1 MGVKISPGVQLAELT
16 GYNAEI
22 EFISYQGGLKK
33 AVLWFGELKS
43 VDLRSTVLPGP
54 YTMVSSLPPFPC
66 SNLSEPL
73 NYLFEPNPAIL
84 RAGLVRDLADHISAY
99 QLDPDIA
106 YLTSDKK
113 VTTPFARVWEIE
125 AWFPFQLKKLRAFLR
140 ERHVGQVVVKK
151 RGSPIQPES
160 LIRDLRLK
168 GEAERIV
175 FLTHLRG
182 KPIVVIGF
190 PMIK

>member
-1 MGVKISPGVQLAELT
+1 
-16 GYNAEI
+16 
-22 EFISYQGGLKK
+22 
-33 AVLWFGELKS
+33 VLWFGEFKS
-43 VDLRSTVLPGP
+43 VERRATVLPGA
-54 YTMVSSLPPFPC
+54 YSMVSSLPPYPG

-73 NYLFEPNPAIL
+73 CYLYEPDPAIL
-84 RAGLVRDLADHISAY
+84 RAGLVRDLANTLSAY

-113 VTTPFARVWEIE
+113 VTTPFARVWETE
-125 AWFPFQLKKLRAFLR
+125 AWFPFQLKKLRAYLR
-140 ERHVGQVVVKK
+140 ERGVGKVVVKK

-160 LIRDLRLK
+160 LIRDLRLN
-168 GEAERIV
+168 GDAERIV
-175 FLTHLRG
+175 FLTHLCG